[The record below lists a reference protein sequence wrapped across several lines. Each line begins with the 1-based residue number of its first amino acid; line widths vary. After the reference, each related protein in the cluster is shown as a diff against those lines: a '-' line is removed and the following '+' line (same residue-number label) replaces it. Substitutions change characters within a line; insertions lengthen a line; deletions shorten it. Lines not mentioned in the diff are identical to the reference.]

1 MWKYL
6 DKPEQWD
13 AVVKAC
19 YEKKVVGLD
28 TETYGHNVKDSTPA
42 YRAKIDVWS
51 LALST
56 SQLSPRGY
64 HLARACVLPL
74 EAASYKPM
82 KDMLESFEVLHVFHN
97 AHHDQ
102 HAFANHGIVVGT
114 VFDTLDAVRLA
125 YPGLACGYSL
135 KPLRIELLGKQ
146 DRIHFKSTKKQL
158 KEEGSVNLTDP
169 IDVEYQVEV
178 EARIC
183 ACGAEKC
190 RKTEKKWGAVHAKS
204 TLTHWVTKTRK
215 EPCPI
220 ESIGPGHV
228 RFQMKVDYAGDDAA
242 DGLELYELV
251 MKRIKELEPKLPG
264 LPWEIPT

>member
-1 MWKYL
+1 LWKYL
-6 DKPEQWD
+6 DQPEQWD

-19 YEKKVVGLD
+19 LEKKVVGLD
-28 TETYGHNVKDSTPA
+28 TETYGHNVKTSTPA
-42 YRAKIDVWS
+42 FRAKIDVWS

-74 EAASYKPM
+74 EAAHYPPM

-102 HAFANHGIVVGT
+102 HAFANHDVCIGA

-125 YPGLACGYSL
+125 WPGLDCGYAL
-135 KPLRIELLGKQ
+135 KPLRVHLLGKS
-146 DRIHFKSTKKQL
+146 DRTRFKSTKTHTDL
-158 KEEGSVNLTDP
+158 GLTDP
-169 IDVEYQVEV
+169 IVVEYQVEA
-178 EARIC
+178 ETKIC
-183 ACGAEKC
+183 ACGVEKC
-190 RKTEKKWGAVHAKS
+190 RKRKGHEKSIVK
-204 TLTHWVTKTRK
+204 HWVTKTRK

-220 ESIGPGHV
+220 EGIGPGHA
-228 RFQMKVDYAGDDAA
+228 RWQMKVDYAGDDAA

-251 MKRIKELEPKLPG
+251 LKRLRETEPKLPN
-264 LPWEIPT
+264 LPWEIPTEWMT